1 MPRVGVVILA
11 AGESSRMGEP
21 KQLLEFNGKT
31 LIQTAVDAAL
41 GSVCRPVV
49 VVVGAN
55 ADAVERAI
63 SGNVKIV
70 RNDRWAEGMGTSI
83 ARGIEAI
90 EGEVDAVILM
100 LCDQPLIT
108 SDILNSVAAKAHHG
122 LAAAEYGG
130 TIGVPALFGREFFAE
145 LRALNGSEGAK
156 KILLKNEAKVARIAC
171 PEATVDLDTAADFQ
185 QLRRSQRTSVVEVP
199 PILEAPGQSPR
210 RAKWR
215 WGVHVTLLAAYVLG
229 LGLAG
234 AFIRP
239 ETNKG
244 TTTSA
249 MPSDLRALAIMCL
262 VEGIMFAAVF
272 GLAWMFSR
280 VRREELFLKWRGGLR
295 PILWG
300 FVYSVLLRIGVAVVV
315 MVVAVLIAIT
325 QGTSAVE
332 KLRPKTEAVVNME
345 AVKDPLYV
353 AFAMTVVSFGMAGF
367 REELW
372 RAGMLAGLAGMA
384 PAVFASRRGQFIA
397 VAIAALVFGLGH
409 LPQGWGGVAV
419 TAVLGLGLGSIIV
432 WHQSAWEAILA
443 HGFFDATTFAALF
456 FVAKY
461 LPDALKQLAIFG

>member
-1 MPRVGVVILA
+1 
-11 AGESSRMGEP
+11 MGEP

-63 SGNVKIV
+63 SGDVKIV

-100 LCDQPLIT
+100 LCDQPRI
-108 SDILNSVAAKAHHG
+108 SSGILNSVAAKADHG
-122 LAAAEYGG
+122 LAAAGYGG
-130 TIGVPALFGREFFAE
+130 TIGVPALFGRQFFGE

-156 KILLKNEAKVARIAC
+156 KILLKNEARVARVAC
-171 PEATVDLDTAADFQ
+171 PEAAVDLDTASDLQ
-185 QLRRSQRTSVVEVP
+185 RLRSATISAAEVP
-199 PILEAPGQSPR
+199 PILELYQTPR

-234 AFIRP
+234 ALIRP
-239 ETNKG
+239 ETDKG

-249 MPSDLRALAIMCL
+249 MPTDLRALAIMCL
-262 VEGIMFAAVF
+262 VEGVMFAAVF
-272 GLAWMFSR
+272 ALAWLFSR
-280 VRREELFLKWRGGLR
+280 VRPAELFLKWRGGLR

-300 FVYSVLLRIGVAVVV
+300 FVYSVLLRIAVAIVVLAVAVPIF
-315 MVVAVLIAIT
+315 MT
-325 QGTSAVE
+325 KGTAAVE

-345 AVKDPLYV
+345 AVKNPLYI
-353 AFAMTVVSFGMAGF
+353 AFALTVVSFGMAGF

-384 PAVFASRRGQFIA
+384 PTMFASRRGQYIA
-397 VAIAALVFGLGH
+397 VAVAAVIFGLGH
-409 LPQGWGGVAV
+409 LPQGWGGVGV

-443 HGFFDATTFAALF
+443 HGFFDATTFGALYF
-456 FVAKY
+456 LSKF
-461 LPDALKQLAIFG
+461 LPDALKQLALFA